1 MQEKLAKIIQ
11 KITINCDKLSNL
23 APTHL
28 ETKIMYDYILYI
40 YIQKLL
46 VVSGSK
52 HVPLGPKYC
61 WIYTGARGIT
71 PNAFHHCFS
80 IWVCPLKKPF
90 IYHQFT
96 HWTCF
101 GGSPQTPRTLR
112 KDPRHASR
120 PKSPRRFSAKM
131 SFTRLLQWI
140 KTCRGKFWCLD
151 SPMWDIDEYLTVW
164 KTQCNTVWS

>member
-40 YIQKLL
+40 YTEIAGCVWIQTCPIRSQILL
-46 VVSGSK
+46 DLYWSSR
-52 HVPLGPKYC
+52 HNPQ
-61 WIYTGARGIT
+61 
-71 PNAFHHCFS
+71 CFPS
-80 IWVCPLKKPF
+80 LFQHLSLSLKKT
-90 IYHQFT
+90 IHVSAV
-96 HWTCF
+96 HSLNLLW
-101 GGSPQTPRTLR
+101 GSPQTPRTLR

-151 SPMWDIDEYLTVW
+151 SPM
-164 KTQCNTVWS
+164 